1 MTQYENVI
9 EMIGITKQFGD
20 FKANDNI
27 NLEVRKGEIH
37 ALLGENGAGKSTLM
51 NVLSGILEPTSGE
64 IKVKGE
70 TARISSPDKAGQYG
84 IGMVHQHFMLVDKF
98 SIAENIMLGREE
110 HNFGYIDKKTAEN
123 RITELSDQYGL
134 KVDPTA
140 IVRDVSVGMQ
150 QRAEIIKALYGGSD
164 ILILDEPTAVLTP
177 QEIDE
182 LIEIMRNMT
191 QEGKSII
198 LITHKLDEIKQ
209 VADRCT
215 VIRRGKSIDTVDVK
229 DTSHQE
235 LADMMVGRSVNF
247 KVDKKPPKPREVVLS
262 VEDLVVK
269 ESRGLEAVKGL
280 NLEVR
285 SGEILG
291 IAGIDGNGQTELIQ
305 AISGLRHIES
315 GEISLNKFDIKNNRP
330 RQITEHGLGHIPE
343 DRQRHGLILDMT
355 LEENMMIQQYYQL
368 PFSSNT
374 ILNHDSIKENAERLI
389 DEFDVRTQ
397 GSKST
402 AGSLS
407 GGNQQKV
414 IIAREIDRNP
424 ELLIAAQPTRG
435 LDVGAIEYIHK
446 RLVEQRDAGKGV
458 LLMSFE
464 LDEILNVSDRIAVMY
479 DGNIIATVDANE
491 TSESELGLLMAGVP
505 LEKAREELAN
515 KKGTTKTDDTVVA
528 NETVV
533 VEETVSAGDPIVTE
547 DTIVTEETVRTEEPK
562 VTEEN
567 DVHKETIVTKDT
579 VVTEDN
585 ETKQDV
591 KTREETDLSV
601 KETK

>member
-27 NLEVRKGEIH
+27 NLQVRKGEIH

-51 NVLSGILEPTSGE
+51 NVLSGIYEPTSGE
-64 IKVKGE
+64 IKIKGE
-70 TARISSPDKAGQYG
+70 TANISSPDKAGQYG

-98 SIAENIMLGREE
+98 TIAENIMLGREE
-110 HNFGYIDKKTAEN
+110 HKMGYIDNKTAEE
-123 RITELSDQYGL
+123 RILELSNQYGL
-134 KVDPTA
+134 QVDPTA
-140 IVRDVSVGMQ
+140 VVRDVSVGMQ

-191 QEGKSII
+191 KEGKSII

-229 DTSHQE
+229 TTSHQE
-235 LADMMVGRSVNF
+235 LADMMVGRAVNF
-247 KVDKKPPKPREVVLS
+247 KVPKGPSNPKEVVLS

-269 ESRGLEAVKGL
+269 ESRGLDAVKGL
-280 NLEVR
+280 SLDVR
-285 SGEILG
+285 AGEILG
-291 IAGIDGNGQTELIQ
+291 IAGIDGNGQSELIQ
-305 AISGLRHIES
+305 AISGLTKVES
-315 GEISLNKFDIKNNRP
+315 GEISLNKFDIKNSKP
-330 RQITEHGLGHIPE
+330 REITEYGLGHIPE

-355 LEENMMIQQYYQL
+355 IEENMMLQSYYQL
-368 PFSSNT
+368 PFSSAG
-374 ILNHDSIKENAERLI
+374 ILQLDSIKENAERLVE
-389 DEFDVRTQ
+389 EFDVRTQ
-397 GSKST
+397 GTKAN
-402 AGSLS
+402 AGDLS

-414 IIAREIDRNP
+414 IIAREVDRNP

-446 RLVEQRDAGKGV
+446 RLVEQRDAGKAV

-479 DGNIIATVDANE
+479 DGNIIATVDADKTN
-491 TSESELGLLMAGVP
+491 ESELGLLMAGVP
-505 LEKAREELAN
+505 LEKARAEAQ
-515 KKGTTKTDDTVVA
+515 V
-528 NETVV
+528 
-533 VEETVSAGDPIVTE
+533 
-547 DTIVTEETVRTEEPK
+547 
-562 VTEEN
+562 
-567 DVHKETIVTKDT
+567 
-579 VVTEDN
+579 
-585 ETKQDV
+585 
-591 KTREETDLSV
+591 REETDPID
-601 KETK
+601 TQR